1 LSKGHSQNAKREV
14 YQPCRGAKEGREGEG
29 HQERYAAL
37 FDSEDFYVS
46 CSVLADVYQV
56 LPGEITPSDYTQM
69 YLAVFL
75 NNLVLTTS
83 CKIGKAEAA
92 SRRNEK
98 LARRNPD
105 RLQKQLDDLKAIESS
120 GGKLTSH
127 EQKILEEL
135 ERDLKAVRK
144 AREALGDK
152 APAFEPRA
160 RGGRDGER
168 GGRGGGVLGKR
179 RRDGDEMESDE
190 SDIPDDVK
198 GIPMPRDTPPPIPK
212 EILDKWYQ
220 ARRERHGYGA
230 GGRGGQGTNANNTP
244 LGETSRF
251 RTDSREGSNTEGLP
265 SRPVVKAKTVYEA
278 APVIRD
284 LRKEAVSVFVPA
296 AVRMKMQKAKGVGG
310 LVEPEEAD
318 RLEKEGYLG
327 TGTGETGSQQEL
339 RSARDS
345 RAVMV
350 EDVEDEDD

>member
-1 LSKGHSQNAKREV
+1 M
-14 YQPCRGAKEGREGEG
+14 YP
-29 HQERYAAL
+29 
-37 FDSEDFYVS
+37 
-46 CSVLADVYQV
+46 VL
-56 LPGEITPSDYTQM
+56 L
-69 YLAVFL
+69 L
-75 NNLVLTTS
+75 NDLILTTS
-83 CKIGKAEAA
+83 YTTGKAEAA

-127 EQKILEEL
+127 EQKVLQEL

-152 APAFEPRA
+152 APVFGSGA
-160 RGGRDGER
+160 RGGRGV
-168 GGRGGGVLGKR
+168 GVLGKR

-198 GIPMPRDTPPPIPK
+198 SIPMPRDTPPPIPK

-230 GGRGGQGTNANNTP
+230 GGRGEQGTNANNTL

-251 RTDSREGSNTEGLP
+251 RPDSGKGSSAEGLAP
-265 SRPVVKAKTVYEA
+265 RPAVEVKTVYEA
-278 APVIRD
+278 APIIRD
-284 LRKEAVSVFVPA
+284 LRKEAVSAFVPA

-327 TGTGETGSQQEL
+327 MSSGENSRQRETE
-339 RSARDS
+339 RPVRDP
-345 RAVMV
+345 RVATV
-350 EDVEDEDD
+350 EEVEDEDG